1 MAVYPYVLYG
11 AKCDVCGNETEF
23 GWGGDPE
30 DAITNAAED
39 DGWTRVGDQLVCEK
53 SDQAHDDLRGGESP
67 DLLRMGS
74 DAMTV
79 TFEEA
84 AS

>member
-1 MAVYPYVLYG
+1 MTVRPYTLY
-11 AKCDVCGNETEF
+11 AASCDVCGNETEY

-30 DAITNAAED
+30 DALTNAAEFP
-39 DGWTRVGDQLVCEK
+39 GWTRVGDQLVCEK

-67 DLLRMGS
+67 DLLRMGP

-79 TFEEA
+79 TFA
-84 AS
+84 A